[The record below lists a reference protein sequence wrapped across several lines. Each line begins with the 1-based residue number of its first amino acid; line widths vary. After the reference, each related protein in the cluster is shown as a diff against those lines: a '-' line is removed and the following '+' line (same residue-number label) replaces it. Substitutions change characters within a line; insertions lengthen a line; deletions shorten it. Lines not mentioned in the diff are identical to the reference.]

1 LQFVSDRSLLAR
13 SASDLQGKCNARTK
27 ALPLRKGTLMMAL
40 RIALNFT
47 AAAVLATVARADILV
62 GVVGPMSGE
71 YASFG
76 DQMKVGAEAA
86 IADINAAGGVLGQKL
101 AIDVE
106 DDACDPRQAVS
117 AANLLIEHHVSFVYG
132 HFCSGSTIPAS
143 SIYAESKI
151 PEVTVSSNPKVVER
165 GLKTIYQI
173 TARDDQEAIT
183 AADHLVE
190 GFAGKKIALIDDRS
204 AFGKGL
210 VDVVTARLKEKGVTP
225 VLNLTVTPGERDMS
239 AIVSRLKD
247 ADVGVVFLGGY
258 HTEAG
263 LLVRQAAEAGAHF
276 TLLGAD
282 ALATSDFW
290 SVAGPAG
297 EGTQFVFL
305 PDPRHNPAADAVVK
319 RFRTE
324 GKEPEGWT
332 IYAYAAVQLFAE
344 AANKAKSSTWADLDP
359 VFRHDNLPTA
369 VGPVTFSDNGERTN
383 FKGFVV
389 YTWRDGKYAP
399 LTP

>member
-1 LQFVSDRSLLAR
+1 MV
-13 SASDLQGKCNARTK
+13 
-27 ALPLRKGTLMMAL
+27 AL
-40 RIALNFT
+40 RIALT
-47 AAAVLATVARADILV
+47 LAAAVVSTSIARADILI

-76 DQMKVGAEAA
+76 EQMKVGAEAA
-86 IADINAAGGVLGQKL
+86 IADVNAAGGVLGQKL

-117 AANLLIEHHVSFVYG
+117 AANLLVEHHVTFIYG

-143 SIYAESKI
+143 NVYAESKI

-173 TARDDQEAIT
+173 TARDDQEAVT
-183 AADHLVE
+183 AADHLVDD
-190 GFAGKKIALIDDRS
+190 FKGKKIALIDDRS

-210 VDVVTARLKEKGVTP
+210 VDVVTARLKEKGVAST
-225 VLNLTVTPGERDMS
+225 LNLTVTPGERDMS
-239 AIVSRLKD
+239 ALVSRLKE
-247 ADVGVVFLGGY
+247 ADIGVVFLGGY

-263 LLVRQAAEAGAHF
+263 LLVRQAADAGAHF

-305 PDPRHNPAADAVVK
+305 PDPRDNPAAEAVVK
-319 RFRTE
+319 RFRSE

-332 IYAYAAVQLFAE
+332 IYAYSAVQLFAA
-344 AANKAKSSTWADLDP
+344 AANQAKSTAWADIDP
-359 VFRHDNLPTA
+359 VFRHGNLATA

-389 YTWRDGKYAP
+389 YRWHDGKYAP

>member
-1 LQFVSDRSLLAR
+1 MLSLR
-13 SASDLQGKCNARTK
+13 SAFGVAVAIMGA
-27 ALPLRKGTLMMAL
+27 ALPS
-40 RIALNFT
+40 
-47 AAAVLATVARADILV
+47 VSRADTLI

-76 DQMKVGAEAA
+76 DQIKVGAQAA
-86 IADINAAGGVLGQKL
+86 VADINQAGGVLGQKL
-101 AIDVE
+101 ALDVE

-117 AANLLIEHHVSFVYG
+117 AANLLVEHHVAFVYG

-143 SIYAESKI
+143 NVYAEAEV

-173 TARDDQEAIT
+173 TARDDQEAVT
-183 AADHLVE
+183 AADHILTA
-190 GFAGKKIALIDDRS
+190 FPGKKIALIDDRS

-225 VLNLTVTPGERDMS
+225 TVNLTVTPGERDLS
-239 AIVSRLKD
+239 ALISRLKD
-247 ADVGVVFLGGY
+247 ADVGAVFFGGY

-276 TLLGAD
+276 TLIGAD

-290 SVAGPAG
+290 SVAGAAG

-305 PDPRHNPAADAVVK
+305 PDPRNNPAADAVVK
-319 RFRTE
+319 RFRAE

-344 AANKAKSSTWADLDP
+344 AAKQAKSTDWKDLDP
-359 VFRHDNLPTA
+359 VFRHSNIPTA
-369 VGPVTFSDNGERTN
+369 VGNVSFDDKGERTN

-389 YTWRDGKYAP
+389 YRWHDGKYLP
-399 LTP
+399 LNP